1 MDSSPR
7 CPFAFQTEPSKDSP
21 VKKVSFKEFL
31 IQRQSGHKS
40 SLPTVVQTKNRRW
53 EKQLS
58 SLLQPEVFSFRQAQ
72 LNQQIPLNEIVK
84 VARIT
89 HTTTNNDQ
97 EQEFKKIKSESIS
110 IPLLN
115 IPITPTNGFF
125 KFQPQHRMRK
135 TGMYSLRN
143 CNEQLEQINRK
154 QKSNV
159 NNFSLPQ
166 LTQEEIITQFFQT
179 KFQKSNE
186 NDELQHKPIGS
197 SARLDYEANILFTK
211 ITSDYTLYQKYKGR
225 HIKHLKEVYRSLLG
239 VGYDK
244 EIMMDPGRLKSIH
257 SQLNIKNDQF
267 LRFKYLF
274 INQFL
279 EMETPLDLF
288 FKGCH
293 KIESFKPL
301 VLNKPLDFEIYGQDV
316 GIKKITESMY
326 DKIFKDYT
334 LSPYFILID
343 KETQAKKFSRLFA
356 QLIDHTDSPNY
367 TLEIL
372 RERHVQYNLTLVQFA
387 NFKFY
392 LSMTLQQQQ
401 IGFKHIRQLLRK
413 MDTYKYAILNK
424 ESLQET
430 INAFGYREF
439 IDGLVKQCQT
449 EPILYE
455 LFNKR
460 GKHRF
465 TAHCENMI
473 HFFFRDNVKSITDQ
487 DIEQI
492 HKCNSIISEKA
503 FLKVK
508 EHTFQ
513 TLLKIT
519 KDALIISDF
528 EEDWEEITPF
538 ILNRSK
544 KQIVKQLGGQ
554 TFISNLASTLAFEMQ
569 QRPQLNKVFED
580 NDTCVA
586 QNLRCKLNLMLY
598 GIHFYKKTEL
608 EVLHK
613 RLKISEQVYFEF
625 QQATKHI
632 LENFPKLQW
641 LNRVLEDYKKHINT
655 QSQLKQVHL
664 RSLQNYYQLIEN
676 KSYQSQI
683 NENLSRLLEALY
695 TIITIVDNQKI
706 SNWLKIYDMYKIII
720 LLNMPQACRSQGMIA
735 IQTQQQ
741 DSEINNHRFKQII
754 DSPSYKNS
762 NHLISYEKSSFSQHF
777 RITSQRSSPQQ
788 KKVNL
793 IRNHQ
798 LLVDVVKGSD
808 KIKNDLCCPHSPQL
822 QKSQQQ
828 IISGYLKD
836 LARKRRVVQ
845 KPQGIDARLDFET
858 ELIYSALTQD
868 GDLAKKFYNKTGS
881 HVKQIFRSILAT
893 GYDQQIYLDLNR
905 IRSIHLGLNLKSFHF
920 FRFKYH
926 FMNRFMQMGI
936 PVEQLFKCCERIEN
950 VRPYILNE
958 KMEYDVYGGQD
969 GIELCANQMY
979 AKIFADITLEYYFV
993 GIDRATQASK
1003 FAKLFFQ
1010 LIYHMDSPNYTNE
1023 VLRERHVKYE
1033 LTNVQLT
1040 NFKFY
1045 LALTLQELQVP
1056 FKYASAL
1063 LRRMDIYKYAV
1074 INKNSLQDYI
1084 CNYGYNLF
1092 IEQFVKSC
1100 LEEPVLYDLIQRRG
1114 KAKFT
1119 GHCENIF
1126 HYFFRYNVKAITLDD
1141 LEEIHYHKTIITE
1154 KIFMKLKEKAMVEV
1168 GKLTDD
1174 RIVLED
1180 FDEDWDEIKPLIL
1193 SDPRMSY
1200 LKIKD
1205 RDVLINE
1212 LAYNLENEFYSRQL
1226 NVIYETEEINM
1237 MRNIK
1242 SKLNLLVYTIKFFKR
1257 TDLEVIH
1264 RRFRISESQYFDF
1277 QQSFRSLLEK
1287 VPELHYIHGL
1297 LEEYKKYIVSD

>member
-7 CPFAFQTEPSKDSP
+7 CPFGFQTEPSNDSP

-31 IQRQSGHKS
+31 IQRQSVHKP
-40 SLPTVVQTKNRRW
+40 SLPTVVQQKNRRW

-58 SLLQPEVFSFRQAQ
+58 SLLTPEILSFRQVQ
-72 LNQQIPLNEIVK
+72 SNQQIPLNEIVK

-89 HTTTNNDQ
+89 NTKTNYDK
-97 EQEFKKIKSESIS
+97 EQEFKKTKSESLQ
-110 IPLLN
+110 IPMLN
-115 IPITPTNGFF
+115 IPMMPTNGFF

-211 ITSDYTLYQKYKGR
+211 ITSDSILQQKYKGR

-316 GIKKITESMY
+316 GIQKITQSMY

-372 RERHVQYNLTLVQFA
+372 RERHIQYNLTLVQFA

-460 GKHRF
+460 GKYRF

-473 HFFFRDNVKSITDQ
+473 HFFFRDNVKSITIQ
-487 DIEQI
+487 DIEQV
-492 HKCNSIISEKA
+492 HKCNAIIQEKV
-503 FLKVK
+503 FSKIK

-513 TLLKIT
+513 ALMKIT
-519 KDALIISDF
+519 KDSLILSDF
-528 EEDWEEITPF
+528 EEDWEEIKPF
-538 ILNRSK
+538 IMNKSK
-544 KQIVKQLGGQ
+544 NQIVKQLGGQ
-554 TFISNLASTLAFEMQ
+554 TFINNLASTLAFEMQ

-586 QNLRCKLNLMLY
+586 QNLKCKLNLMLY

-625 QQATKHI
+625 QQATKHV
-632 LENFPKLQW
+632 LENFPKLSW
-641 LNRVLEDYKKHINT
+641 LNKVLEDYKKHI
-655 QSQLKQVHL
+655 
-664 RSLQNYYQLIEN
+664 
-676 KSYQSQI
+676 
-683 NENLSRLLEALY
+683 
-695 TIITIVDNQKI
+695 
-706 SNWLKIYDMYKIII
+706 
-720 LLNMPQACRSQGMIA
+720 
-735 IQTQQQ
+735 
-741 DSEINNHRFKQII
+741 
-754 DSPSYKNS
+754 
-762 NHLISYEKSSFSQHF
+762 
-777 RITSQRSSPQQ
+777 
-788 KKVNL
+788 
-793 IRNHQ
+793 
-798 LLVDVVKGSD
+798 
-808 KIKNDLCCPHSPQL
+808 
-822 QKSQQQ
+822 
-828 IISGYLKD
+828 
-836 LARKRRVVQ
+836 
-845 KPQGIDARLDFET
+845 
-858 ELIYSALTQD
+858 
-868 GDLAKKFYNKTGS
+868 
-881 HVKQIFRSILAT
+881 
-893 GYDQQIYLDLNR
+893 
-905 IRSIHLGLNLKSFHF
+905 
-920 FRFKYH
+920 
-926 FMNRFMQMGI
+926 
-936 PVEQLFKCCERIEN
+936 
-950 VRPYILNE
+950 
-958 KMEYDVYGGQD
+958 
-969 GIELCANQMY
+969 
-979 AKIFADITLEYYFV
+979 
-993 GIDRATQASK
+993 
-1003 FAKLFFQ
+1003 
-1010 LIYHMDSPNYTNE
+1010 
-1023 VLRERHVKYE
+1023 
-1033 LTNVQLT
+1033 
-1040 NFKFY
+1040 
-1045 LALTLQELQVP
+1045 
-1056 FKYASAL
+1056 
-1063 LRRMDIYKYAV
+1063 
-1074 INKNSLQDYI
+1074 
-1084 CNYGYNLF
+1084 
-1092 IEQFVKSC
+1092 
-1100 LEEPVLYDLIQRRG
+1100 
-1114 KAKFT
+1114 
-1119 GHCENIF
+1119 
-1126 HYFFRYNVKAITLDD
+1126 
-1141 LEEIHYHKTIITE
+1141 
-1154 KIFMKLKEKAMVEV
+1154 
-1168 GKLTDD
+1168 
-1174 RIVLED
+1174 
-1180 FDEDWDEIKPLIL
+1180 
-1193 SDPRMSY
+1193 
-1200 LKIKD
+1200 
-1205 RDVLINE
+1205 
-1212 LAYNLENEFYSRQL
+1212 
-1226 NVIYETEEINM
+1226 
-1237 MRNIK
+1237 
-1242 SKLNLLVYTIKFFKR
+1242 
-1257 TDLEVIH
+1257 
-1264 RRFRISESQYFDF
+1264 
-1277 QQSFRSLLEK
+1277 
-1287 VPELHYIHGL
+1287 
-1297 LEEYKKYIVSD
+1297 VSDF